1 MKKICKLAACFIA
14 ACFLFAACDD
24 ASNSDSGSVS
34 SVVSYGDDSS
44 SSSSSTKT
52 LIDSTFDLSAGYY
65 KAVEFSTNKSAT
77 LSESVTVNSSGGTR
91 GVRVFLLDS
100 NNYALFQNQ
109 YSSLENAAA
118 GFSYYSSFSAS
129 TRTTS
134 YSTSGTISSGTY
146 YLVIYNPNLMYSQNV
161 TVRATLTR

>member
-14 ACFLFAACDD
+14 ACVIFTACDSSGD
-24 ASNSDSGSVS
+24 ADSDVTP
-34 SVVSYGDDSS
+34 VVTYGDDSS
-44 SSSSSTKT
+44 DSSSTKT

-134 YSTSGTISSGTY
+134 YSTSSTISSGTY